1 VRTAGP
7 AVTRIRA
14 GGLSSQRC
22 AEMQS
27 HRHCQDAEMQGRLYG
42 RGDRPVDSSRGAAKW
57 SSMSARPLLSLSLSP
72 CPSPSLFLCLT
83 GTRSKSLE
91 REISCEK
98 SSTCRVNS
106 CPFAFAA
113 DARSIPSGLVILAL
127 SPHEFASGVCGK
139 ALGVRWTP
147 FLAYSMPNR
156 VRRTPYCR
164 RSW

>member
-1 VRTAGP
+1 MRRCRGGSTAGATGRWTRAEEQPSGARCLP
-7 AVTRIRA
+7 A
-14 GGLSSQRC
+14 
-22 AEMQS
+22 
-27 HRHCQDAEMQGRLYG
+27 
-42 RGDRPVDSSRGAAKW
+42 PF
-57 SSMSARPLLSLSLSP
+57 SLSLSP

-139 ALGVRWTP
+139 ALGVRRTP